1 MVLTFT
7 LALLSGFLVAFV
19 AVAGIRLRARLRRRL
34 RSRVPVVDDQ
44 AIAQMMERG
53 VLHGEDGP
61 PLDPGE
67 IDEEERRFWSERWEE
82 PEEW

>member
-1 MVLTFT
+1 VVLTFT

-19 AVAGIRLRARLRRRL
+19 AVAGIRLRAGLRRR
-34 RSRVPVVDDQ
+34 RTAWVPVVDDQ
-44 AIAQMMERG
+44 AITQILERG

-61 PLDPGE
+61 PLDHGA